1 MKQLDKEHKLR
12 ADAWLKNQLINNTEY
27 KNAKRIGIVL
37 SMTHEVDTYPIIE
50 TMLSDGK
57 KVFVPNTN
65 YKLKEMNFKQLLSLN
80 RLEKD
85 EKGLLYVNDDTE
97 ITDRLD
103 LIVVPGVAFRD
114 DGYRIGYGGGYY
126 DRFLSDSNANTISL
140 IYDLQLTQFEIESH
154 DRPVEKLIFQ
164 YLNFGGINGYRKI
177 LLEVNLLFYKISQLS
192 HCKY

>member
-1 MKQLDKEHKLR
+1 
-12 ADAWLKNQLINNTEY
+12 
-27 KNAKRIGIVL
+27 
-37 SMTHEVDTYPIIE
+37 MTHEVDTYPIIE

-97 ITDRLD
+97 ITDQLD

-154 DRPVEKLIFQ
+154 DQPVEKLIIF
-164 YLNFGGINGYRKI
+164 NT
-177 LLEVNLLFYKISQLS
+177 
-192 HCKY
+192 

>member
-80 RLEKD
+80 RLEKM
-85 EKGLLYVNDDTE
+85 KK
-97 ITDRLD
+97 
-103 LIVVPGVAFRD
+103 A
-114 DGYRIGYGGGYY
+114 YY
-126 DRFLSDSNANTISL
+126 MLMMTLKLRSIRFNCCSWSC
-140 IYDLQLTQFEIESH
+140 F
-154 DRPVEKLIFQ
+154 
-164 YLNFGGINGYRKI
+164 
-177 LLEVNLLFYKISQLS
+177 
-192 HCKY
+192 

>member
-1 MKQLDKEHKLR
+1 
-12 ADAWLKNQLINNTEY
+12 
-27 KNAKRIGIVL
+27 
-37 SMTHEVDTYPIIE
+37 MTHEVDTYPIIE

-97 ITDRLD
+97 ITDQLD
-103 LIVVPGVAFRD
+103 LIVPGVAFRD

-126 DRFLSDSNANTISL
+126 DKLS
-140 IYDLQLTQFEIESH
+140 
-154 DRPVEKLIFQ
+154 
-164 YLNFGGINGYRKI
+164 
-177 LLEVNLLFYKISQLS
+177 
-192 HCKY
+192 

>member
-1 MKQLDKEHKLR
+1 MSKKEIRKEILSQMKQLDKEHKLR

-97 ITDRLD
+97 ITDQLD

-140 IYDLQLTQFEIESH
+140 IYDLQLTPFEIESH
-154 DRPVEKLIFQ
+154 DQPVEKLIIF
-164 YLNFGGINGYRKI
+164 NT
-177 LLEVNLLFYKISQLS
+177 
-192 HCKY
+192 

>member
-85 EKGLLYVNDDTE
+85 EKAYYMLMMTLKLL
-97 ITDRLD
+97 
-103 LIVVPGVAFRD
+103 
-114 DGYRIGYGGGYY
+114 
-126 DRFLSDSNANTISL
+126 
-140 IYDLQLTQFEIESH
+140 
-154 DRPVEKLIFQ
+154 
-164 YLNFGGINGYRKI
+164 IN
-177 LLEVNLLFYKISQLS
+177 
-192 HCKY
+192 